1 MGELLFHF
9 KGKYASGTMLAS
21 SFRLD
26 DIKQM
31 LVNYGEDVIY
41 IKDETKSIVNIILP
55 STLSEEKDKEI
66 SILLRDYFHEYRR
79 KLGTC
84 LDFPK
89 YIKYEDWEG

>member
-31 LVNYGEDVIY
+31 LVNYEEDVIY
-41 IKDETKSIVNIILP
+41 IKDETKSTVNIILS